1 MASGKKAKTKT
12 KKAEADFLSKLIYVA
27 AYGQPL
33 MTLPQVYEVW
43 VNDQPASLVTWG
55 AYLFFAVIW
64 FAYAL
69 KTKNKPLI
77 ITYSLWLVAE
87 GALVLGL
94 VVQMKS

>member
-1 MASGKKAKTKT
+1 MGKKKT
-12 KKAEADFLSKLIYVA
+12 EAGVLDKLVYVA
-27 AYGQPL
+27 AYGQLL
-33 MTLPQVYEVW
+33 MTIPQVYEVW
-43 VNDQPASLVTWG
+43 ANGQPASLVTWG

-64 FAYAL
+64 FAYAI

-94 VVQMKS
+94 LIQR